1 MYIQIYIYTHSC
13 TDIYLFKTFKHRDF
27 PTAVLNQRR
36 VAALIPITWTFRC
49 LWSDSVTR
57 EMGKWFCS
65 QNTQR
70 GNWRFPE
77 MGDSWLSSIDGF
89 SMEWP
94 IHLEPPQLDPM
105 RVFIIPNVPLREA
118 SFTLGPKKKRSE
130 HVSTNPGQGLKSWTS
145 SPAIRVK
152 RSTMSFFRKK
162 MKNNVFLY
170 LTYHHLPQLRF
181 EFPGQRSKPINY
193 SSHQLISDI
202 RGKTTNQ
209 SHIHTSQ
216 LQLAGNYSGQS
227 PDCRC
232 QAIHAYGGTSKVSL
246 RRHWR
251 QKVVWPRQKLQVS

>member
-77 MGDSWLSSIDGF
+77 MGDSWWSSIDGF

-94 IHLEPPQLDPM
+94 IHLETPQLDPM
-105 RVFIIPNVPLREA
+105 RVFIIPNVPFREA
-118 SFTLGPKKKRSE
+118 SFTLGPKKKGLNMSQQTQGKVWKVE
-130 HVSTNPGQGLKSWTS
+130 HLRLLSGWNDQQCPFFGKKW
-145 SPAIRVK
+145 K
-152 RSTMSFFRKK
+152 TMSFC
-162 MKNNVFLY
+162 
-170 LTYHHLPQLRF
+170 
-181 EFPGQRSKPINY
+181 I
-193 SSHQLISDI
+193 
-202 RGKTTNQ
+202 
-209 SHIHTSQ
+209 
-216 LQLAGNYSGQS
+216 
-227 PDCRC
+227 
-232 QAIHAYGGTSKVSL
+232 
-246 RRHWR
+246 
-251 QKVVWPRQKLQVS
+251 

>member
-118 SFTLGPKKKRSE
+118 SFTLGPKKKKVWTCLNKPRARSE
-130 HVSTNPGQGLKSWTS
+130 KLNIFACYQGETINNVLFSE
-145 SPAIRVK
+145 
-152 RSTMSFFRKK
+152 K

-181 EFPGQRSKPINY
+181 EFPGQRSKPLNY

-216 LQLAGNYSGQS
+216 LQLAGNYSGQRIVDAKPS
-227 PDCRC
+227 TLTGAHRKWVCGVIGAKR
-232 QAIHAYGGTSKVSL
+232 
-246 RRHWR
+246 
-251 QKVVWPRQKLQVS
+251 